1 MTFFYSRRRS
11 STFKYRRECKYCHR
25 LGHTIF
31 QCWKLHGLPR
41 PSNQKN
47 KGGGEGH
54 TFQASNSDQE
64 HQSSSIQLSFTMEQ
78 LDRLYKILESNTLSG
93 SVAPKGT
100 SALFSVSLSRAWIVD
115 SGASDHMTGDS
126 TLFSSYSP
134 CAGNHK
140 IKIADGSFS
149 AIAGKG
155 SVVLSPSLTLKDV
168 LHVPNLS
175 CSLMSVS
182 KLAQD
187 RNCQTNFFRT
197 HCVFQD
203 LNSGKMIGSAKES
216 GGLYYFDI
224 EPESQLPSK
233 PISSC
238 FESFLVLNNNNDDVM
253 LWHSRLGHPSF
264 PYLKHLFPELFR
276 NKDLSL
282 FKCEACEFA
291 KHHRSHFPLQ
301 PYKPSKP
308 FSVIHK
314 RKNRHLLEVARA
326 LLFASKVPN
335 YLWGEA
341 VLTAAYLINRVP
353 SKVLNFKTPIHIFKE
368 CFPNDRVSNDLTLK
382 IFGCTAFVH
391 EHKNISKLEP
401 RAIKCV
407 FVGYSP
413 TQKGYKCFDPKN
425 QKMFVTMD
433 VTFFEN
439 KPFFDTHLQG
449 GNLNEDSSQ
458 IEDMSFFNSFQ
469 TEDMSFFNNLSL
481 PVSQSSKTYTSAPT
495 KNGHD
500 FLSNPT
506 PVMSSELGE
515 SEPTFSHEE
524 NNENL
529 ENNDNDDLIEMPQNN
544 ESYKDNR
551 FEAGN
556 KTWKGKVFVRKN
568 HKESDESTSQH
579 CHESELGDDQLPKKR
594 KGKSISVSESRILY
608 PDIDDPVAVRKPVR
622 SCTKYPLSN
631 FISYSNLSSSFS
643 AFTSKLSSVEI
654 PKNVQV
660 ALEVP
665 KWREAVLEEMK
676 ALEKNK
682 TWSVMTLPDGKKT
695 VGCKWVFT
703 VKYNSDGSI
712 ERYKARLVAKGFTQT
727 YGIDY
732 SETFAPVAKL
742 NTVRILLSLVANLD
756 WPLHQ
761 LDVKNAF
768 LNGDLEEEVYM
779 DIPPGF
785 EDKFGSNVCKLN
797 KSLYGLKQSPR
808 AWFEKFT
815 YSMKKQGYIQGQADH
830 TLFTKFSQD
839 GKIAVLIVYVDDIVL
854 TGDDIVEMARVK
866 EKLALDFEIK
876 DLGSMR
882 YFLGMSGCRPADT
895 PMDPNAK
902 LWEEG
907 SVPVDTGRYQ
917 RLVGKLIY
925 LSHTRPDIAFSVSVV
940 SQFMHS
946 PFEEHLE
953 AVYRILRY
961 LKANPG
967 KGLFF
972 KKTNERNV
980 SIFTDADWAGSV
992 TDRRST
998 SGYCTY
1004 VWGNLVTWR
1013 SKKQGVVARSSAEA
1027 EFRAMAQG
1035 ICEGLWIHRV
1045 LEELKMKI
1053 ELSLKL
1059 YSDSKAAISI
1069 AHNPVQHDRTKH
1081 IEIDRHF
1088 IKEKLDAGIICL
1100 PFVTSSQQTAD
1111 ILTKSLARPTFEHL
1125 IGKLGMIDIYAPT

>member
-1 MTFFYSRRRS
+1 
-11 STFKYRRECKYCHR
+11 
-25 LGHTIF
+25 
-31 QCWKLHGLPR
+31 
-41 PSNQKN
+41 
-47 KGGGEGH
+47 
-54 TFQASNSDQE
+54 
-64 HQSSSIQLSFTMEQ
+64 
-78 LDRLYKILESNTLSG
+78 
-93 SVAPKGT
+93 
-100 SALFSVSLSRAWIVD
+100 
-115 SGASDHMTGDS
+115 
-126 TLFSSYSP
+126 
-134 CAGNHK
+134 
-140 IKIADGSFS
+140 
-149 AIAGKG
+149 
-155 SVVLSPSLTLKDV
+155 
-168 LHVPNLS
+168 
-175 CSLMSVS
+175 
-182 KLAQD
+182 
-187 RNCQTNFFRT
+187 
-197 HCVFQD
+197 
-203 LNSGKMIGSAKES
+203 
-216 GGLYYFDI
+216 
-224 EPESQLPSK
+224 
-233 PISSC
+233 
-238 FESFLVLNNNNDDVM
+238 
-253 LWHSRLGHPSF
+253 
-264 PYLKHLFPELFR
+264 
-276 NKDLSL
+276 
-282 FKCEACEFA
+282 
-291 KHHRSHFPLQ
+291 
-301 PYKPSKP
+301 
-308 FSVIHK
+308 
-314 RKNRHLLEVARA
+314 
-326 LLFASKVPN
+326 
-335 YLWGEA
+335 
-341 VLTAAYLINRVP
+341 
-353 SKVLNFKTPIHIFKE
+353 
-368 CFPNDRVSNDLTLK
+368 
-382 IFGCTAFVH
+382 
-391 EHKNISKLEP
+391 
-401 RAIKCV
+401 
-407 FVGYSP
+407 
-413 TQKGYKCFDPKN
+413 
-425 QKMFVTMD
+425 
-433 VTFFEN
+433 
-439 KPFFDTHLQG
+439 
-449 GNLNEDSSQ
+449 
-458 IEDMSFFNSFQ
+458 
-469 TEDMSFFNNLSL
+469 
-481 PVSQSSKTYTSAPT
+481 
-495 KNGHD
+495 
-500 FLSNPT
+500 
-506 PVMSSELGE
+506 
-515 SEPTFSHEE
+515 
-524 NNENL
+524 
-529 ENNDNDDLIEMPQNN
+529 
-544 ESYKDNR
+544 
-551 FEAGN
+551 
-556 KTWKGKVFVRKN
+556 
-568 HKESDESTSQH
+568 
-579 CHESELGDDQLPKKR
+579 
-594 KGKSISVSESRILY
+594 
-608 PDIDDPVAVRKPVR
+608 
-622 SCTKYPLSN
+622 
-631 FISYSNLSSSFS
+631 
-643 AFTSKLSSVEI
+643 
-654 PKNVQV
+654 
-660 ALEVP
+660 
-665 KWREAVLEEMK
+665 
-676 ALEKNK
+676 
-682 TWSVMTLPDGKKT
+682 MTLPDGKKT

-742 NTVRILLSLVANLD
+742 NTVRILLSLAANLD

-839 GKIAVLIVYVDDIVL
+839 GKIVVLIVYVDDIVL

-882 YFLGMSGCRPADT
+882 YFLGMEVARSKDGIVVSQQKYILDLLKETGMSGCRPADT

-946 PFEEHLE
+946 SFEEHLE

-998 SGYCTY
+998 SGYCTC

-1053 ELSLKL
+1053 ELPLKL